1 MKKIKWL
8 LCPMVLMT
16 REVKELARD
25 KIRAEERVAS
35 NSLRNLIYS
44 IAMTVED
51 KYVLEDMLNKL
62 SDEAHTM
69 LDIINDIPRSHQKK
83 LLLGYRKV
91 LESHIDA
98 TNQRLKEI

>member
-1 MKKIKWL
+1 
-8 LCPMVLMT
+8 MVIMT
-16 REVKELARD
+16 RVDNESARD
-25 KIRAEERVAS
+25 KIRAEEKVAS

-51 KYVLEDMLNKL
+51 KYVLERMLNKL

-69 LDIINDIPRSHQKK
+69 LDIINDIPRSHQKE

>member
-69 LDIINDIPRSHQKK
+69 LDIINDIPRSHQKE

>member
-1 MKKIKWL
+1 
-8 LCPMVLMT
+8 MVIMA
-16 REVKELARD
+16 RDDNESARD
-25 KIRAEERVAS
+25 KIRAEEKVAS

-51 KYVLEDMLNKL
+51 KYVLEHMLYKL

-69 LDIINDIPRSHQKK
+69 LDIINDIPRNHQKE

-91 LESHIDA
+91 LDSHIDA
-98 TNQRLKEI
+98 ANQRLKEI

>member
-1 MKKIKWL
+1 MAR
-8 LCPMVLMT
+8 VD
-16 REVKELARD
+16 KEISGD

-69 LDIINDIPRSHQKK
+69 LDIINDVPKSHQKE

-91 LESHIDA
+91 LESHIGA

>member
-1 MKKIKWL
+1 MKDYNQRKY
-8 LCPMVLMT
+8 C
-16 REVKELARD
+16 LAYTQ
-25 KIRAEERVAS
+25 S
-35 NSLRNLIYS
+35 Y
-44 IAMTVED
+44 

-69 LDIINDIPRSHQKK
+69 LDIINDIPRSHQKE

>member
-1 MKKIKWL
+1 ML
-8 LCPMVLMT
+8 LMA
-16 REVKELARD
+16 RDDNDSARD
-25 KIRAEERVAS
+25 KIRAEEEVAS

-51 KYVLEDMLNKL
+51 KYVLEHMLNKL
-62 SDEAHTM
+62 SDEANTM
-69 LDIINDIPRSHQKK
+69 LDIINDIPRSHQKE

>member
-1 MKKIKWL
+1 MAR
-8 LCPMVLMT
+8 VD
-16 REVKELARD
+16 KEISRD

-62 SDEAHTM
+62 SDEAQTM
-69 LDIINDIPRSHQKK
+69 LDIINDIPRSHQKE
-83 LLLGYRKV
+83 LLLGYKKV
-91 LESHIDA
+91 LESHVNA

>member
-16 REVKELARD
+16 REAKELARD

-69 LDIINDIPRSHQKK
+69 LDIINDIPRSHQKE

>member
-1 MKKIKWL
+1 
-8 LCPMVLMT
+8 MVLMT

-51 KYVLEDMLNKL
+51 KYKPLHL
-62 SDEAHTM
+62 SQC
-69 LDIINDIPRSHQKK
+69 R
-83 LLLGYRKV
+83 YRFD
-91 LESHIDA
+91 LIF
-98 TNQRLKEI
+98 I